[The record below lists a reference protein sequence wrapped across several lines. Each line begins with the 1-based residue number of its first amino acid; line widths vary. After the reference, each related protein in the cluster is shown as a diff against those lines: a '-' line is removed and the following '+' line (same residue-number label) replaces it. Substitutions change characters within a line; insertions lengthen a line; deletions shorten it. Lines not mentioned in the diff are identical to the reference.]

1 MVDETVKEQ
10 VIRGDDEGMD
20 DMGFNEN
27 DNPKSSV
34 VD

>member
-1 MVDETVKEQ
+1 VPPKDYGD
-10 VIRGDDEGMD
+10 GDDEGMD
-20 DMGFNEN
+20 DMGFNDN